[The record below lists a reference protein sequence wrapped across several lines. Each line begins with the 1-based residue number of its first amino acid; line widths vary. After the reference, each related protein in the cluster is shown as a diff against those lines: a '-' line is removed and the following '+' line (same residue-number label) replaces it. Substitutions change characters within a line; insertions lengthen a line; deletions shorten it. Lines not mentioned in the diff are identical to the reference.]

1 MRDTEFI
8 STETIAPVFQT
19 TKGYYIQTC
28 QFKTISCYNSLFE
41 LHTWSNSVN
50 FYLIDSDIH
59 ITNGN
64 IYHSKGESNFEMY
77 NTTISANQF
86 ARTTEDVLFYF
97 DSIDVV
103 IMENVSVFYSSNISQ
118 RCEINSPYG
127 NFCRIQ
133 IGFVINYGHIVMN
146 SIIIEAEI
154 MNMNESEVYRYE
166 PVSD

>member
-8 STETIAPVFQT
+8 NIETVAPVFEVQS
-19 TKGYYIQTC
+19 GYYIQAC
-28 QFKTISCYNSLFE
+28 QFKKISCYNSLFE
-41 LHTWSNSVN
+41 DQKYNEH
-50 FYLIDSDIH
+50 FYLIDTDIH
-59 ITNGN
+59 ITNGS
-64 IYHSKGESNFEMY
+64 IYHSKGSSNFYMY
-77 NTTISANQF
+77 NTTISTNQF
-86 ARTTEDVLFYF
+86 ATSTEDVLFYF